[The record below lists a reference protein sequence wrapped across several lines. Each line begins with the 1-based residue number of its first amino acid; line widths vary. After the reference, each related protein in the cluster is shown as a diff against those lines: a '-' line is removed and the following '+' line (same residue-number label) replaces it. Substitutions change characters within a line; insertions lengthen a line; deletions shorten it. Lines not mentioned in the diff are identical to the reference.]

1 MQLTPEFLYLF
12 SYSLAI
18 LMKIV
23 CFIISYKVVKLGYQL
38 ISAGVKGE
46 FKFSSNFIGFKAD
59 LASIS
64 PGLLFV
70 LLGVMFMV
78 VAVYVTKNVTY
89 QREGPSSTRVETPV
103 PAQKDSS
110 VSPLV
115 PQRDD
120 FKKQFEKKSSTP

>member
-1 MQLTPEFLYLF
+1 
-12 SYSLAI
+12 
-18 LMKIV
+18 
-23 CFIISYKVVKLGYQL
+23 
-38 ISAGVKGE
+38 
-46 FKFSSNFIGFKAD
+46 
-59 LASIS
+59 
-64 PGLLFV
+64 
-70 LLGVMFMV
+70 VMFMV

-89 QREGPSSTRVETPV
+89 QREGPSSTRVEAPV